1 MCGSVPLNGYHSVPL
16 AALQTLNKPT
26 GLVAPTQN
34 RRSRRFPALQKVEW
48 TVLIQ
53 KKHLAAGWSVDHIE
67 LRMAVGEHL
76 GRSFPI
82 FQVG

>member
-1 MCGSVPLNGYHSVPL
+1 M
-16 AALQTLNKPT
+16 QTLNKHT
-26 GLVAPTQN
+26 WLAATTQN

-53 KKHLAAGWSVDHIE
+53 KKHLTAGWSVDHIE
-67 LRMAVGEHL
+67 VRMDVGEHL